1 MAVLPVVI
9 IMLGIGLGVV
19 GLLAVPAAEA
29 ARLAPAGGELGGTSQ
44 TAGKAV
50 GDPVRLAVDIGAVQ
64 APGRV
69 ATARLT
75 AFKAPVDWQ
84 STKHIV
90 TRDSDPGG
98 NLQWDPQ
105 SGRIRICDTE
115 ADSHAVDA
123 KVFAGSSG
131 VVYVYR
137 GGKGHCRE
145 GAIPNYDKSKTYKFK
160 VCLITNHGESYC
172 NTSTNVIIAKS
183 KSSLLFPADAY
194 CEKVSGKASD
204 CGPADGDA
212 CYSEPKSAK
221 DMCEKD
227 FEKTAAPNPC
237 VGLTEAAAAV
247 CREDTAGKLNTGKVG
262 KDGVFDIG
270 RPNGAKPPK
279 GDAASIDDRPILSR
293 DNASGA
299 GGPSEPINILLGWL
313 KWTVLG
319 ACEVGVVIV
328 GARAAIRHKRSEAGA
343 HATGLAWVMIACV
356 VAGSGL
362 AFAFVSF
369 VVNPL

>member
-1 MAVLPVVI
+1 MAVFPALL
-9 IMLGIGLGVV
+9 IMLGIGLGAV
-19 GLLAVPAAEA
+19 GLLGVPAAEA
-29 ARLAPAGGELGGTSQ
+29 ARLAPDGGELAGTSQ
-44 TAGKAV
+44 TAGRAV
-50 GDPVRLAVDIGAVQ
+50 GGPVRLAVDIGAVQ
-64 APGRV
+64 APSRV
-69 ATARLT
+69 TTARLT
-75 AFKAPVDWQ
+75 AFRASVDWT

-98 NLQWDPQ
+98 SLQWDPQ
-105 SGRIRICDTE
+105 SGRIRICDEE

-145 GAIPNYDKSKTYKFK
+145 GKIPDYDPKKTYKFK

-172 NTSTNVIIAKS
+172 NTSTNVIVAKS

-194 CEKVSGKASD
+194 CEKVPGKAHSD
-204 CGPADGDA
+204 CGPADGDV
-212 CYSEPKSAK
+212 CYSEPKAAK

-227 FEKTAAPNPC
+227 FRKTAAPDPC
-237 VGLTEAAAAV
+237 VGLTQEATQV
-247 CREDTAGKLNTGKVG
+247 CREDTAGKLNTGKVQ
-262 KDGVFDIG
+262 DGVFGIG

-279 GDAASIDDRPILSR
+279 GNGASIDDRPILSR
-293 DNASGA
+293 DNATGA
-299 GGPSEPINILLGWL
+299 AGPSEPINILLGWL

-319 ACEVGVVIV
+319 ACEVGVLIV
-328 GARAAIRHKRSEAGA
+328 GARAAIKHKRSEAGA